1 MQCFTR
7 HRDPDRRLRDDL
19 AVDGNVLLRD
29 GVDCQLRDSYDLKV
43 GRAEGHA

>member
-1 MQCFTR
+1 MQGFTR

-19 AVDGNVLLRD
+19 AIDRNVLLRD
-29 GVDCQLRDSYDLKV
+29 GVDCQLRDTYDLKF